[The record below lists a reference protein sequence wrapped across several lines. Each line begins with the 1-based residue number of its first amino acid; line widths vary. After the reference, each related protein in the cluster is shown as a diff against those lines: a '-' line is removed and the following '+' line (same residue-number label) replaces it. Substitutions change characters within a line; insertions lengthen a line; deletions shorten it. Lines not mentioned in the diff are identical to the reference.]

1 MRRHNSFDIP
11 YDEDFV
17 TPGFDS
23 LQLTEHLRHEGY
35 VFHVLLDAYFIDT
48 SLESCGP
55 TSGLSVEPSRRAC
68 SSGTRTSGSST
79 RSI

>member
-23 LQLTEHLRHEGY
+23 TQLTEYLRHEGY
-35 VFHVLLDAYFIDT
+35 VFHLLLGSYFVDT
-48 SLESCGP
+48 SLESC
-55 TSGLSVEPSRRAC
+55 E
-68 SSGTRTSGSST
+68 
-79 RSI
+79 